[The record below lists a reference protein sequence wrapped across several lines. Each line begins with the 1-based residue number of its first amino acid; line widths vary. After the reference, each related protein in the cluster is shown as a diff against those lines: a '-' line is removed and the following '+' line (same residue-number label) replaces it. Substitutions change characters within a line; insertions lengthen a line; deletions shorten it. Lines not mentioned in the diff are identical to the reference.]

1 MNEALRLEYLD
12 AMGITQYVARA
23 PLPGARP
30 SPVLQDFTD
39 DDETE
44 TATGAPSRLSEL
56 LGVHALQTRTEH
68 EAVVPQSTKT
78 VGTVDAVDIKTAA
91 TPAQSAQ
98 PVFQCRMALWTTGD
112 LLVIADAPR
121 LENNHLN
128 LLRNILHAIGRSQ
141 LLSDVTQFTW
151 PIPQR
156 KDKSIEA
163 ARDHF
168 QGLLDGGLL
177 KRPSLRQIL
186 CFGDT
191 VAPLLSTGDSNDTS
205 PLQYQHWPVIQ
216 VCALHDMLTEPMRKA
231 DTWRTLKIL
240 VTPA

>member
-1 MNEALRLEYLD
+1 MGEALRLAYLD
-12 AMGITQYVARA
+12 AMGITQYVART

-30 SPVLQDFTD
+30 SPLPQPIPDE
-39 DDETE
+39 DETE
-44 TATGAPSRLSEL
+44 TATGTLSRLSDL
-56 LGVHALQTRTEH
+56 LDVQALRTRPERD
-68 EAVVPQSTKT
+68 ALVLPSAK
-78 VGTVDAVDIKTAA
+78 AVDPIDAAYNTPTASR
-91 TPAQSAQ
+91 SAQ
-98 PVFQCRMALWTTGD
+98 PVFQCRLALWTTGD

-121 LENNHLN
+121 LENSHLN
-128 LLRNILHAIGRSQ
+128 LLRNILHAIGRTQ
-141 LLSDVTQFTW
+141 PLSEVTQFTW

-156 KDKSIEA
+156 KDKGMEA

-177 KRPSLRQIL
+177 QRPGLRQLL
-186 CFGDT
+186 CLGDMA
-191 VAPLLSTGDSNDTS
+191 APLLSSGDSDSTS

-240 VTPA
+240 VTTA